1 MTVNTQQ
8 VASIFRQVIA
18 VAALVMGPLTASLS
32 AIHLPTAVSAV
43 LSVLGVL
50 ILAIEHYVSDPS
62 TGTPTVPVTTAQGVV
77 QVPVAPVPVPPTP
90 PVA

>member
-8 VASIFRQVIA
+8 VASIFRQILA
-18 VAALVMGPLTASLS
+18 VAAIVMGALTQALNG
-32 AIHLPTAVSAV
+32 IHLSPAIS
-43 LSVLGVL
+43 SVLAIVGGV

-62 TGTPTVPVTTAQGVV
+62 TGN
-77 QVPVAPVPVPPTP
+77 PPTP